1 MSALSYTEC
10 DIERS
15 AVASARETFEELY
28 SLITG
33 RSGDYNT
40 ITTPVGF
47 EFSDQIGEGLRT
59 AANEN
64 QYAWSSSMLACL
76 HAYGVLDKISADVK
90 WYEDKIEEIKG
101 DLSTALANS
110 AEPDNLNIAQ
120 QIIESHNLRAEQ
132 AWRDLETRCDESQD
146 MLKEGPTPE
155 NIRALGDGGYFGNND
170 NIGFYTTG
178 DFDYYVVDEGQAGVI
193 ATHLGHAVLD
203 GNEVSI
209 ELLEDNPEYL
219 ALVAAVVSRGLLAQQ
234 NGDRLLGGEVEFLE
248 TLFGDLDEIGGDSPG
263 FLQFMDQVN
272 SSEHIS
278 DSLREDIN
286 RNLANSMLILS
297 DEDIGGGVGNLP
309 QDVRDVLE
317 VPDFPDVNSLGGHD
331 SEGYGFMAAYR
342 DWGEP
347 FTALSTLL
355 NEAGPGVRG
364 GTEFSTALMGTVAA
378 TLEVPHF
385 PAGTP
390 GEEHFQDVIE
400 VASRN
405 DEANHIIITGEDF
418 EGEPYEHYESHGD
431 LTPEKILETF
441 YTHDWEDGGAAVR
454 GITDWIADYEDH
466 GTPEQQEHAGQAA
479 HALIELLA
487 EEEDGKNPFKNT
499 GVKIEGNP
507 DASVGELNP
516 ELADG
521 FADIY
526 ISYIDDFTLNS
537 GESGYG
543 PIGDQQ
549 GDRLLFHESGEDVL
563 ILPAEVRQD
572 FLQLIVANE
581 DVSPRVIA
589 ATEAQ
594 EWRVLEETF
603 QREGVSPRA
612 GGEVAGDLREMVTE
626 AILQEYIDRD
636 QSVTQA
642 RESARKQWETGYGV
656 FSAVVSN
663 AAGGPG
669 GVPGGI
675 AAGVVLETLKQP
687 FTEFIDEQMKDRIPD
702 VYYLQGEQG
711 EDTQVGDF
719 VLQGRQEAHH
729 HSVLQMANVFL
740 EMGVIDPADLEA
752 EDLLVDYPNGETR
765 LPVTTAQWEGST
777 SERSADLLEILRS
790 ASLEYEGA
798 DAGVDVDEY
807 IDGYDIAYEPES
819 LGRSGGN

>member
-1 MSALSYTEC
+1 LSGLSYTEC
-10 DIERS
+10 EIDRGV
-15 AVASARETFEELY
+15 VASARQSFEELY
-28 SLITG
+28 SLITD
-33 RSGDYNT
+33 RSVGYNT

-47 EFSDQIGEGLRT
+47 EFSDQIGEGLRA

-64 QYAWSSSMLACL
+64 QHAWSSSMLACL
-76 HAYGVLDKISADVK
+76 HAYGILDKISADVK
-90 WYEDKIEEIKG
+90 WYEEKIEEIKG
-101 DLSTALANS
+101 DLSAALANS
-110 AEPDNLNIAQ
+110 AEPDNMTTAA
-120 QIIESHNLRAEQ
+120 QIIDSHNLRAEE
-132 AWRDLETRCDESQD
+132 AWRDLETRCDESQE
-146 MLKEGPTPE
+146 MLREGPTPE
-155 NIRALGDGGYFGNND
+155 NIRALGDGGYFGNNE

-178 DFDYYVVDEGQAGVI
+178 NFDYYVVDEGQAEVI

-219 ALVAAVVSRGLLAQQ
+219 ALIAAVVSRGLLAQQ
-234 NGDRLLGGEVEFLE
+234 NGDKLLGGEVEFLE
-248 TLFGDLDEIGGDSPG
+248 TLFGDLGEIGGDNPG

-286 RNLANSMLILS
+286 RHLANSMLILS

-317 VPDFPDVNSLGGHD
+317 VPDFPGVNSLGYDD
-331 SEGYGFMAAYR
+331 SEAYSFVGAYS

-347 FTALSTLL
+347 FTVLSTFLDS
-355 NEAGPGVRG
+355 AGTGVRG
-364 GTEFSTALMGTVAA
+364 GTEFSTALMGAVAA
-378 TLEVPHF
+378 TLEVPYF
-385 PAGTP
+385 PAGEP
-390 GEEHFQDVIE
+390 GEEHFQNVIE

-418 EGEPYEHYESHGD
+418 EGSIYQHYESHGD

-441 YTHDWEDGGAAVR
+441 YSYDWEDDGAAVR
-454 GITDWIADYEDH
+454 GITDWIAGYEDH
-466 GTPEQQEHAGQAA
+466 GTSEQQEHAGQAA
-479 HALIELLA
+479 HALIELLTK
-487 EEEDGKNPFKNT
+487 EEDGKNPFKNT
-499 GVKIEGNP
+499 GVSIEGNP

-526 ISYIDDFTLNS
+526 ISYIDDFTLNF

-543 PIGDQQ
+543 PIGDQR
-549 GDRLLFHESGEDVL
+549 GDGLLFHESGEEAL

-594 EWRVLEETF
+594 EWRILEEAF

-612 GGEVAGDLREMVTE
+612 GGEIAGDLRETLTE
-626 AILQEYIDRD
+626 AILQEYLDRD
-636 QSVTQA
+636 QDVTQA
-642 RESARKQWETGYGV
+642 REAARKQWETGYGV

-675 AAGVVLETLKQP
+675 AAGVVLESLKQP
-687 FTEFIDEQMKDRIPD
+687 FTEFIDEQMKEQIPD
-702 VYYLQGEQG
+702 AYYIQNEQG
-711 EDTQVGDF
+711 EDTGVGDF
-719 VLQGRQEAHH
+719 VLRGRQEAHH

-740 EMGVIDPADLEA
+740 EMGVIDAADLEA
-752 EDLLVDYPNGETR
+752 EDLMVVYPNGEAR
-765 LPVTTAQWEGST
+765 LPVTTAEWGGTT

-798 DAGVDVDEY
+798 DAGVDIDEY